1 MTIEDLRAKIA
12 QRAESRNATQPNE
25 AMRKAVANAA
35 AKWKAS
41 QMPEPSAAPEAW
53 EQYGYPKNPA
63 AIPTVKREV
72 PIGSGKSLDV
82 APFMLDFN
90 LRDKPS
96 NFQLGVDAALKRQFK
111 GLKGMFT
118 DLTPAEREEL
128 AASKAYIEAAPW
140 QAAAGEMVGQIVPQ
154 IALSKVMPAIAG
166 AKSVVPFLSRV
177 TGAGAYGAAT
187 EPENRGEAALYGAG
201 GQVGGEGLGK
211 LIDVAT
217 PYIKQGFNIAK
228 EGLAGMF
235 HAPTAAAQTLGKF
248 ADVPG
253 RTIPETVERTRTYE
267 RLPGL
272 KPTLAM
278 VVPES
283 QRTLLEF
290 ENYVRT
296 KFGKTALA
304 EADLYNNQVIRNAIA
319 DKALDPKDAALAME
333 ALNAETGP
341 LREKAFDLARQKT
354 SEEIANPLLRETSA
368 IRTRAGE
375 SGLGSP
381 EAQTLASEIERRA
394 LGPVSNKSVI
404 GAGGLAV
411 DIPVFA
417 RKVDPSNLYAA
428 RKRIND
434 ILGGAPGGN
443 DELTN
448 AVKANKN
455 TAIGLKNA
463 IDEALNHASSGEWAK
478 YLNTYME
485 KIKPIEEG
493 KAFQNVLSRFENAS
507 RIPGTDI
514 PKITPAA
521 LRKAADETYKDV
533 GAATVSKISPESRL
547 LLRDAERA
555 MAAIENAQSGL
566 TAVSNSQ
573 TASRTY
579 EILRNVPKA
588 VQPVINAGLAAI
600 NILTKNKSQ
609 EIIVDA
615 LKNPENF
622 QAIVDRYNK
631 MNKVPISPAQAKGL
645 QVLLGSVGAGAAQQ
659 GRR

>member
-1 MTIEDLRAKIA
+1 MAELTEADYASARAKRLKAKEFSNADLSEADYA
-12 QRAESRNATQPNE
+12 QARAKRLG
-25 AMRKAVANAA
+25 AV
-35 AKWKAS
+35 
-41 QMPEPSAAPEAW
+41 PSAAPEAW

-63 AIPTVKREV
+63 AIPSVKREV
-72 PIGSGKSLDV
+72 SIGSGKSLDV
-82 APFMLDFN
+82 APFMIDLN
-90 LRDKPS
+90 KPS

-140 QAAAGEMVGQIVPQ
+140 QATAGEMAGQIVPQ

-166 AKSVVPFLSRV
+166 AKGLLSRV

-187 EPENRGEAALYGAG
+187 EPENRGEAAMYGAG
-201 GQVGGEGLGK
+201 GQVGGEALGYTIPHAVNLGK
-211 LIDVAT
+211 KV
-217 PYIKQGFNIAK
+217 Y

-248 ADVPG
+248 ADVPE
-253 RTIPETVERTRTYE
+253 RSIPETVDLSRTYKNIPE
-267 RLPGL
+267 L

-283 QRTLLEF
+283 QRSLLEF

-354 SEEIANPLLRETSA
+354 SREIANPILRETSA

-381 EAQTLASEIERRA
+381 EAQTLAAEIERRA
-394 LGPVSNKSVI
+394 FAGPVSYKSVKI
-404 GAGGLAV
+404 GSSNVPV

-463 IDEALNHASSGEWAK
+463 IDEALNHASSGEWDK
-478 YLNTYME
+478 YLTTYME

-555 MAAIENAQSGL
+555 MGAIENAQSGL
-566 TAVSNSQ
+566 TATNNSA
-573 TASRTY
+573 TASRFY
-579 EILRNVPKA
+579 EMFRTAPKA
-588 VQPVINAGLAAI
+588 VQPVISAGLAAI

-615 LKNPENF
+615 LKNPQNF
-622 QAIVDRYNK
+622 QTIVDRYNK

>member
-1 MTIEDLRAKIA
+1 MGMTIEDLRAKIA
-12 QRAESRNATQPNE
+12 QRAESLKATQPNE
-25 AMRKAVANAA
+25 TMMKAVANAA

-41 QMPEPSAAPEAW
+41 QIPKPEAW
-53 EQYGYPKNPA
+53 EKYGYAKTPA
-63 AIPTVKREV
+63 EE
-72 PIGSGKSLDV
+72 SGI
-82 APFMLDFN
+82 A
-90 LRDKPS
+90 
-96 NFQLGVDAALKRQFK
+96 NFALGVNAAAHRQYA

-128 AASKAYIEAAPW
+128 AASKAYVEAAPW
-140 QAAAGEMVGQIVPQ
+140 QATAGEIYGQAVPQ
-154 IALSKVMPAIAG
+154 IALSKITPAIAG
-166 AKSVVPFLSRV
+166 VKGLLSRA

-187 EPENRGEAALYGAG
+187 EPENRGEAAMYGAG

-211 LIDVAT
+211 LIGVAA
-217 PYIKQGFNIAK
+217 PYIKKAK
-228 EGLAGMF
+228 EGVFGMF
-235 HAPTAAAQTLGKF
+235 HAPTAAAQSLGKF

-283 QRTLLEF
+283 QRSLLEF

-354 SEEIANPLLRETSA
+354 SREIANPILRETSA
-368 IRTRAGE
+368 IRTRPGE
-375 SGLGSP
+375 TGLGSP

-417 RKVDPSNLYAA
+417 RKVDPANLYAA
-428 RKRIND
+428 RKTIDDVLR
-434 ILGGAPGGN
+434 GAPGPN
-443 DELTN
+443 DELKN
-448 AVKANKN
+448 AIKANKV
-455 TAIGLKNA
+455 TSLELKGA
-463 IDEALNHASSGEWAK
+463 IDEALNHASNGEWDK
-478 YLNTYME
+478 YLTTYIE

-507 RIPGTDI
+507 RIPGTNI

-573 TASRTY
+573 TTSRSY
-579 EILRNVPKA
+579 EILRNLPKA
-588 VQPVINAGLAAI
+588 AQPVINAGLAAV

>member
-12 QRAESRNATQPNE
+12 QRAESLKATQPNE
-25 AMRKAVANAA
+25 TMMKAVANAA

-41 QMPEPSAAPEAW
+41 QIPKPEAW
-53 EQYGYPKNPA
+53 EKYGYAKTPA
-63 AIPTVKREV
+63 EE
-72 PIGSGKSLDV
+72 SGI
-82 APFMLDFN
+82 A
-90 LRDKPS
+90 
-96 NFQLGVDAALKRQFK
+96 NFALGVNAAAHRQYA

-128 AASKAYIEAAPW
+128 AASKAYVEAAPW
-140 QAAAGEMVGQIVPQ
+140 QATAGEIYGQAVPQ
-154 IALSKVMPAIAG
+154 IALSKITPAIAG
-166 AKSVVPFLSRV
+166 VKGLLSRA

-187 EPENRGEAALYGAG
+187 EPENRGEAAMYGAG

-211 LIDVAT
+211 LIGVAA
-217 PYIKQGFNIAK
+217 PYIKKAK
-228 EGLAGMF
+228 EGVFGMF
-235 HAPTAAAQTLGKF
+235 HAPTAAAQSLGKF

-283 QRTLLEF
+283 QRSLLEF

-354 SEEIANPLLRETSA
+354 SREIANPILRETSA
-368 IRTRAGE
+368 IRTRPGE
-375 SGLGSP
+375 TGLGSP

-417 RKVDPSNLYAA
+417 RKVDPANLYAA
-428 RKRIND
+428 RKTIDD
-434 ILGGAPGGN
+434 ILRGAVGPT
-443 DELTN
+443 DEIKN
-448 AVKANKN
+448 AIKANKV
-455 TAIGLKNA
+455 TAMELKGA
-463 IDEALNHASSGEWAK
+463 IDESLKAASDGNWEK
-478 YLNTYME
+478 YLNTYIK

-493 KAFQNVLSRFENAS
+493 KAFQGVLDLFNTAPK
-507 RIPGTDI
+507 IPGSTLASI
-514 PKITPAA
+514 SPFKM
-521 LRKAADETYKDV
+521 RKAASEATYKELGTSLKDMLSPKSRSFLND
-533 GAATVSKISPESRL
+533 AAN
-547 LLRDAERA
+547 A
-555 MAAIENAQSGL
+555 MSAIENVRSGL
-566 TAVSNSQ
+566 SATNNSA
-573 TASRTY
+573 TASRLY
-579 EILRNVPKA
+579 EIARNVPKA
-588 VQPVINAGLAAI
+588 IQPVINAGLAAVD
-600 NILTKNKSQ
+600 ILTKNKSQ

-615 LKNPENF
+615 LQNPHNF

>member
-1 MTIEDLRAKIA
+1 MSMTVEDLRTKMA
-12 QRAESRNATQPNE
+12 QRAESRKAAQPNE
-25 AMRKAVANAA
+25 TMMKAVANAA
-35 AKWKAS
+35 AKWNAS
-41 QMPEPSAAPEAW
+41 QMPKPEAW
-53 EQYGYPKNPA
+53 EKYGYAKTPA
-63 AIPTVKREV
+63 EE
-72 PIGSGKSLDV
+72 SGV
-82 APFMLDFN
+82 ASFA
-90 LRDKPS
+90 
-96 NFQLGVDAALKRQFK
+96 LGVNAAARRQYA

-128 AASKAYIEAAPW
+128 AASKAYVEAAPW
-140 QAAAGEMVGQIVPQ
+140 QATAGEIYGQAVPQ
-154 IALSKVMPAIAG
+154 IALSKVMPAIAA
-166 AKSVVPFLSRV
+166 AKSVVPFFSRV
-177 TGAGAYGAAT
+177 TGAGAYAAAT
-187 EPENRGEAALYGAG
+187 EPEDRTKAAMYGAG

-211 LIDVAT
+211 LIGVAA
-217 PYIKQGFNIAK
+217 PYLNKVY
-228 EGLAGMF
+228 EGVAGMF
-235 HAPTAAAQTLGKF
+235 HAPTAAAQILGNF

-283 QRTLLEF
+283 QRSLLEF

-354 SEEIANPLLRETSA
+354 SREIANPILRETSA

-394 LGPVSNKSVI
+394 FAGPVSYKSVKI
-404 GAGGLAV
+404 GSSNVPV

-463 IDEALNHASSGEWAK
+463 IDEALNHASSGEWDK
-478 YLNTYME
+478 YLTTYME

-555 MAAIENAQSGL
+555 MGAIENAQSGL
-566 TAVSNSQ
+566 TAASGSPS
-573 TASRTY
+573 ASRLY
-579 EILRNVPKA
+579 EMFRTAPKA
-588 VQPVINAGLAAI
+588 VQPVISAGLAAI

-659 GRR
+659 R

>member
-1 MTIEDLRAKIA
+1 MAELTEADYAAARAKRLKAKDLSGTDLSEADYA
-12 QRAESRNATQPNE
+12 QARAKRLG
-25 AMRKAVANAA
+25 AV
-35 AKWKAS
+35 
-41 QMPEPSAAPEAW
+41 PSAAPEVW
-53 EQYGYPKNPA
+53 EKYGYPKNPA

-72 PIGSGKSLDV
+72 SIGSGKSLDV
-82 APFMLDFN
+82 APFMIDLN
-90 LRDKPS
+90 KPS

-111 GLKGMFT
+111 GIKGMFT

-140 QAAAGEMVGQIVPQ
+140 QAAAGEMFGQIVPQ
-154 IALSKVMPAIAG
+154 IGLSKVMPAIAV

-177 TGAGAYGAAT
+177 TGAAGYSAAT

-201 GQVGGEGLGK
+201 GQVGGEVLGK
-211 LIDVAT
+211 AI
-217 PYIKQGFNIAK
+217 PYAVNLAK
-228 EGLAGMF
+228 KGYEGLAGMF
-235 HAPTAAAQTLGKF
+235 HAPTAAAQSLGKF

-253 RTIPETVERTRTYE
+253 RSIPETVDLSRTYKNIPE
-267 RLPGL
+267 L
-272 KPTLAM
+272 KPTLGM
-278 VVPES
+278 MVPED
-283 QRTLLEF
+283 QRSLLEF

-333 ALNAETGP
+333 TLNAETGP

-354 SEEIANPLLRETSA
+354 SREIANPILRETSA

-375 SGLGSP
+375 SGVGSP

-394 LGPVSNKSVI
+394 FAGPVSYKSVKI
-404 GAGGLAV
+404 GSSNVPV

-463 IDEALNHASSGEWAK
+463 IDEALNHASSGEWEK

-493 KAFQNVLSRFENAS
+493 KAFQNVLSRFENAP

-555 MAAIENAQSGL
+555 MGAIENAQSGL
-566 TAVSNSQ
+566 TAASGSPS
-573 TASRTY
+573 ASRLY
-579 EILRNVPKA
+579 EMFRTAPKA
-588 VQPVINAGLAAI
+588 VQPVINAGLAAV

-615 LKNPENF
+615 LQNPQNF

-659 GRR
+659 R

>member
-1 MTIEDLRAKIA
+1 MAELTEADYASARAKRLKAKDLSNAGTDLSEADYA
-12 QRAESRNATQPNE
+12 QARAKRLG
-25 AMRKAVANAA
+25 AV
-35 AKWKAS
+35 
-41 QMPEPSAAPEAW
+41 PSAAPEAW
-53 EQYGYPKNPA
+53 EKYGYAKTPA
-63 AIPTVKREV
+63 EE
-72 PIGSGKSLDV
+72 SGM
-82 APFMLDFN
+82 A
-90 LRDKPS
+90 
-96 NFQLGVDAALKRQFK
+96 NFALGVNAAARRQYA

-128 AASKAYIEAAPW
+128 AASKAYVEAAPW
-140 QAAAGEMVGQIVPQ
+140 QATAGEIYGQAVPQ
-154 IALSKVMPAIAG
+154 IALSKVMPAITG
-166 AKSVVPFLSRV
+166 AKSVIPFLSRV

-187 EPENRGEAALYGAG
+187 EPENRGEAAMYGAG
-201 GQVGGEGLGK
+201 GQVGGEVLGK
-211 LIDVAT
+211 TI
-217 PYIKQGFNIAK
+217 PYAVNLAK
-228 EGLAGMF
+228 KGYEGLAGMF
-235 HAPTAAAQTLGKF
+235 HAPTAAAQILDKF

-283 QRTLLEF
+283 QRSLLEF

-375 SGLGSP
+375 SGLASP

-404 GAGGLAV
+404 GAGGLAI

-417 RKVDPSNLYAA
+417 RKVDPANLYAA

-463 IDEALNHASSGEWAK
+463 IDEALNHASSGEWDK

-493 KAFQNVLSRFENAS
+493 KAFQNVLSRFENAP

-566 TAVSNSQ
+566 VAVSNSQ
-573 TASRTY
+573 TASRAG
-579 EILRNVPKA
+579 EMARQAPKA
-588 VQPVINAGLAAI
+588 VQKYASAALGALHIATDAKAQGL
-600 NILTKNKSQ
+600 
-609 EIIVDA
+609 IVEA

-645 QVLLGSVGAGAAQQ
+645 QVLLGSVGAGASQQ

>member
-1 MTIEDLRAKIA
+1 MGMTIEDLRAKIA
-12 QRAESRNATQPNE
+12 QRAESLKATQPNE
-25 AMRKAVANAA
+25 TMMKAVANAA

-41 QMPEPSAAPEAW
+41 QIPKPEAW
-53 EQYGYPKNPA
+53 EKYGYAKTPA
-63 AIPTVKREV
+63 EE
-72 PIGSGKSLDV
+72 SGI
-82 APFMLDFN
+82 A
-90 LRDKPS
+90 
-96 NFQLGVDAALKRQFK
+96 NFALGVNAAAHRQYA

-128 AASKAYIEAAPW
+128 AASKAYVEAAPW
-140 QAAAGEMVGQIVPQ
+140 QATAGEIYGQAVPQ
-154 IALSKVMPAIAG
+154 IALSKITPAIAG
-166 AKSVVPFLSRV
+166 VKGLLSRA

-187 EPENRGEAALYGAG
+187 EPENRGEAAMYGAG

-211 LIDVAT
+211 LIGVAA
-217 PYIKQGFNIAK
+217 PYIKKAK
-228 EGLAGMF
+228 EGVFGMF
-235 HAPTAAAQTLGKF
+235 HAPTAAAQSLGKF

-283 QRTLLEF
+283 QRSLLEF

-417 RKVDPSNLYAA
+417 RKVDPANLYAA
-428 RKRIND
+428 RKTIDDVLR
-434 ILGGAPGGN
+434 GAPGPN
-443 DELTN
+443 DELKN
-448 AVKANKN
+448 AIKANKV
-455 TAIGLKNA
+455 TSLELKGA
-463 IDEALNHASSGEWAK
+463 IDEALNHASNGEWDK
-478 YLNTYME
+478 YLTTYIE

-507 RIPGTDI
+507 RIPGTNI

-573 TASRTY
+573 TTSRSY
-579 EILRNVPKA
+579 EILRNLPKA
-588 VQPVINAGLAAI
+588 AQPVINAGLAAV

>member
-12 QRAESRNATQPNE
+12 QRKATQPNE
-25 AMRKAVANAA
+25 AMMKAVANAA

-41 QMPEPSAAPEAW
+41 QMPEPSAAPEVW

-63 AIPTVKREV
+63 AIPSVKREV

-82 APFMLDFN
+82 APFMLDFD

-140 QAAAGEMVGQIVPQ
+140 QAAAGEMAGQIVPQ

-166 AKSVVPFLSRV
+166 VKGLLSRV
-177 TGAGAYGAAT
+177 TGAAAYGAAT
-187 EPENRGEAALYGAG
+187 EPENRGEAAMYGAG
-201 GQVGGEGLGK
+201 GQVGGEALGYTIPHAVNLGK
-211 LIDVAT
+211 KV
-217 PYIKQGFNIAK
+217 Y

-253 RTIPETVERTRTYE
+253 RSIPETVDLSRTYKNIPE
-267 RLPGL
+267 L
-272 KPTLAM
+272 KPTLGM
-278 VVPES
+278 MVPED
-283 QRTLLEF
+283 QRSLLEF

-304 EADLYNNQVIRNAIA
+304 EADIYNQQAILKGLQERA
-319 DKALDPKDAALAME
+319 FDPTRATKEME
-333 ALNAETGP
+333 LLNAETGA
-341 LREKAFDLARQKT
+341 LRKTAFEKAREKSSAELAAPITRVT
-354 SEEIANPLLRETSA
+354 SD
-368 IRTRAGE
+368 IRTRPGE
-375 SGLGSP
+375 TGLGSP
-381 EAQTLASEIERRA
+381 AAQIQASEIENIA
-394 LGPVSNKSVI
+394 LGPVSKKSVI

-411 DIPVFA
+411 DVPVFA
-417 RKVDPSNLYAA
+417 RKVDPANLYAA
-428 RKRIND
+428 RKTIDDVLR
-434 ILGGAPGGN
+434 GAVGPN
-443 DELTN
+443 DEIKN
-448 AVKANKN
+448 AIKANKV
-455 TAIGLKNA
+455 TSIELKGA
-463 IDEALNHASSGEWAK
+463 IDEALKEASAGNWEK
-478 YLNTYME
+478 YLSTYIE

-493 KAFQNVLSRFENAS
+493 KAFQGVLDLFKTAP
-507 RIPGTDI
+507 RIPGSTLASI
-514 PKITPAA
+514 SPFKM
-521 LRKAADETYKDV
+521 RKAASEATYKELGTSLKD
-533 GAATVSKISPESRL
+533 ILSPEGRSFL
-547 LLRDAERA
+547 DDAANA
-555 MAAIENAQSGL
+555 MSAIENVRSGL
-566 TAVSNSQ
+566 NATNNSAS
-573 TASRTY
+573 ASRLY
-579 EILRNVPKA
+579 EMFRNAPKA
-588 VQPVINAGLAAI
+588 VQPVINAGLAAVD
-600 NILTKNKSQ
+600 ILTKNKSQ

-615 LKNPENF
+615 LQNPQNF

>member
-1 MTIEDLRAKIA
+1 MGMTVEDLRAQMA
-12 QRAESRNATQPNE
+12 QRAESLKATQPNE
-25 AMRKAVANAA
+25 TMMKAVANAA
-35 AKWKAS
+35 AKWNAS
-41 QMPEPSAAPEAW
+41 QMPKPEVW
-53 EQYGYPKNPA
+53 EKYGYPKNPA

-128 AASKAYIEAAPW
+128 AASKAYVEAAPW
-140 QAAAGEMVGQIVPQ
+140 QATAGEMVGQIVPQ
-154 IALSKVMPAIAG
+154 IALSKVMPAIAA

-177 TGAGAYGAAT
+177 TGAGAYAAAT
-187 EPENRGEAALYGAG
+187 EPENRGEAAMYGAG
-201 GQVGGEGLGK
+201 GQAGGEVLGK
-211 LIDVAT
+211 TI
-217 PYIKQGFNIAK
+217 PYAVNLAINKGY

-235 HAPTAAAQTLGKF
+235 HAPTAAAKILGNF

-283 QRTLLEF
+283 QRSLLEF

-354 SEEIANPLLRETSA
+354 SEEIANPLLRQTSE
-368 IRTRAGE
+368 IRTRPGE
-375 SGLGSP
+375 TGLGSP
-381 EAQTLASEIERRA
+381 AAQTQASQIESIA
-394 LGPVSNKSVI
+394 LGPVSKKSVI

-417 RKVDPSNLYAA
+417 RKVDPANLYAA
-428 RKRIND
+428 RKTIDDVLR
-434 ILGGAPGGN
+434 GAPGPN
-443 DELTN
+443 DELKN
-448 AVKANKN
+448 AIKANKV
-455 TAIGLKNA
+455 TSLELKGA
-463 IDEALNHASSGEWAK
+463 IDEALNHASNGEWDK
-478 YLNTYME
+478 YLTTYIE

-493 KAFQNVLSRFENAS
+493 KAFQNVLSRFDNAS

-555 MAAIENAQSGL
+555 MGAIENAQSGL
-566 TAVSNSQ
+566 TAASGSPS
-573 TASRTY
+573 ASRLY
-579 EILRNVPKA
+579 EMVRTAPKA
-588 VQPVINAGLAAI
+588 VQPVISAGLAAI

-615 LKNPENF
+615 LQNPQNF

-659 GRR
+659 R

>member
-1 MTIEDLRAKIA
+1 MGMTVEDLRAQMA
-12 QRAESRNATQPNE
+12 QRAESLKATQPNE
-25 AMRKAVANAA
+25 TMMKAVANAA
-35 AKWKAS
+35 AKWNAS
-41 QMPEPSAAPEAW
+41 QMPKPEVW
-53 EQYGYPKNPA
+53 EKYGYPKNPA

-140 QAAAGEMVGQIVPQ
+140 QAAAGEMAGQIAPQ
-154 IALSKVMPAIAG
+154 IVLSKVMPAIAA

-177 TGAGAYGAAT
+177 TGAGAYAAAT
-187 EPENRGEAALYGAG
+187 EPENRGEAAMYGAG
-201 GQVGGEGLGK
+201 GQAGGEVLGK
-211 LIDVAT
+211 TI
-217 PYIKQGFNIAK
+217 PYAVNLGKKGY

-235 HAPTAAAQTLGKF
+235 HAPTAAAKILGNF

-283 QRTLLEF
+283 QRSLLEF

-354 SEEIANPLLRETSA
+354 SEEIANPLLRQTSE
-368 IRTRAGE
+368 IRTRPGE
-375 SGLGSP
+375 TGLGSP
-381 EAQTLASEIERRA
+381 AAQTQASQIESIA
-394 LGPVSNKSVI
+394 LGPVSKKSVI

-417 RKVDPSNLYAA
+417 RKVDPANLYAA
-428 RKRIND
+428 RKTIDDVLR
-434 ILGGAPGGN
+434 GAPGPN
-443 DELTN
+443 DELKN
-448 AVKANKN
+448 AIKANKV
-455 TAIGLKNA
+455 TSLELKGA
-463 IDEALNHASSGEWAK
+463 IDEALNHASNGEWDK
-478 YLNTYME
+478 YLTTYIE

-493 KAFQNVLSRFENAS
+493 KAFQNVLSRFDNAS

-555 MAAIENAQSGL
+555 MGAIENAQSGL
-566 TAVSNSQ
+566 TAASGSPS
-573 TASRTY
+573 ASRLY
-579 EILRNVPKA
+579 EMVRTAPKA
-588 VQPVINAGLAAI
+588 VQPVISAGLAAI

-615 LKNPENF
+615 LQNPQNF

-659 GRR
+659 R

>member
-1 MTIEDLRAKIA
+1 
-12 QRAESRNATQPNE
+12 
-25 AMRKAVANAA
+25 
-35 AKWKAS
+35 
-41 QMPEPSAAPEAW
+41 MPEPEVW

-82 APFMLDFN
+82 APFMLDFD

-140 QAAAGEMVGQIVPQ
+140 QAAAGEMFGQIVPQ
-154 IALSKVMPAIAG
+154 IGLSKVMPAIAG

-177 TGAGAYGAAT
+177 TGAAGYSAAT
-187 EPENRGEAALYGAG
+187 EPENRGEAAMYGAG
-201 GQVGGEGLGK
+201 GLVGGEGLGK

-228 EGLAGMF
+228 EGLFGMF
-235 HAPTAAAQTLGKF
+235 HAPTAAAQILGKF

-253 RTIPETVERTRTYE
+253 RSIPETVDLSRTYKNI
-267 RLPGL
+267 PGL
-272 KPTLAM
+272 KPTLGM
-278 VVPES
+278 MVPED

-375 SGLGSP
+375 SGVASP

-394 LGPVSNKSVI
+394 FAGPVSKESVI

-411 DIPVFA
+411 DVPVFA
-417 RKVDPSNLYAA
+417 RKVDPANLYAA

-463 IDEALNHASSGEWAK
+463 IDEALNHASGGEWDK
-478 YLNTYME
+478 YLTTYME

-566 TAVSNSQ
+566 TATNNSA
-573 TASRTY
+573 TASRFY
-579 EILRNVPKA
+579 EIARNVPKA
-588 VQPVINAGLAAI
+588 IQPVINAGLAAV

-615 LKNPENF
+615 LQNPQNF

-659 GRR
+659 R

>member
-35 AKWKAS
+35 EKWKAS
-41 QMPEPSAAPEAW
+41 QISEPEVW
-53 EQYGYPKNPA
+53 EQYGVPKYPAQESGLMRAGRGANIALTKAGTGLKGLFADLSEEDIAKLRAGEAYMQKAGLPA
-63 AIPTVKREV
+63 TL
-72 PIGSGKSLDV
+72 GG
-82 APFMLDFN
+82 
-90 LRDKPS
+90 
-96 NFQLGVDAALKRQFK
+96 LGVDIAAEAAAMTPMGKLPFLARIVGAGGTTAAL
-111 GLKGMFT
+111 
-118 DLTPAEREEL
+118 
-128 AASKAYIEAAPW
+128 S
-140 QAAAGEMVGQIVPQ
+140 
-154 IALSKVMPAIAG
+154 
-166 AKSVVPFLSRV
+166 
-177 TGAGAYGAAT
+177 
-187 EPENRGEAALYGAG
+187 PENRGEAAMYGAG

-211 LIDVAT
+211 VLRVAA
-217 PYIKQGFNIAK
+217 PYLNKVY
-228 EGLAGMF
+228 EGAAGMF

-253 RTIPETVERTRTYE
+253 RTIPETVDLSRTYKNIPE
-267 RLPGL
+267 L
-272 KPTLAM
+272 KPTLGM
-278 VVPES
+278 MVPED

-333 ALNAETGP
+333 ALNAETGA
-341 LREKAFDLARQKT
+341 LRKTAFEKAREKSSAELAAPILRQT
-354 SEEIANPLLRETSA
+354 SE
-368 IRTRAGE
+368 IRTRPGE
-375 SGLGSP
+375 TGLGSP
-381 EAQTLASEIERRA
+381 AAQTQASEIESIA
-394 LGPVSNKSVI
+394 LGPVSKKSVI

-411 DIPVFA
+411 DVPVFA
-417 RKVDPSNLYAA
+417 RKVDPANLYAA
-428 RKRIND
+428 RKTIDDVLR
-434 ILGGAPGGN
+434 GAPGPN
-443 DELTN
+443 DELKN
-448 AVKANKN
+448 AIKANKV
-455 TAIGLKNA
+455 TSMELKGA
-463 IDEALNHASSGEWAK
+463 IDEALNHASNGEWDK
-478 YLNTYME
+478 YLTTYIE

-507 RIPGTDI
+507 RIPGTNI
-514 PKITPAA
+514 PKITPGA

-555 MAAIENAQSGL
+555 MGAIENAQSGL
-566 TAVSNSQ
+566 TAASGSPS
-573 TASRTY
+573 ASRLY
-579 EILRNVPKA
+579 EMFRTAPKA
-588 VQPVINAGLAAI
+588 VQPVINAGLAAV

-615 LKNPENF
+615 LQNPQNF

>member
-12 QRAESRNATQPNE
+12 QRAESLKATQPNE
-25 AMRKAVANAA
+25 TMMKAVANAA

-41 QMPEPSAAPEAW
+41 QIPKPEAW
-53 EQYGYPKNPA
+53 EKYGYAKTPA
-63 AIPTVKREV
+63 EE
-72 PIGSGKSLDV
+72 SGI
-82 APFMLDFN
+82 A
-90 LRDKPS
+90 
-96 NFQLGVDAALKRQFK
+96 NFALGVNAAAHRQYA

-128 AASKAYIEAAPW
+128 AASKAYVEAAPW
-140 QAAAGEMVGQIVPQ
+140 QATAGEIYGQAVPQ
-154 IALSKVMPAIAG
+154 IALSKITPAIAG
-166 AKSVVPFLSRV
+166 VKGLLSRA

-187 EPENRGEAALYGAG
+187 EPENRGEAAMYGAG

-211 LIDVAT
+211 LIGVAA
-217 PYIKQGFNIAK
+217 PYIKNAK
-228 EGLAGMF
+228 DGVFGMF
-235 HAPTAAAQTLGKF
+235 HAPTAAAQSLGKF

-283 QRTLLEF
+283 QRSLLEF

-354 SEEIANPLLRETSA
+354 SREIANPILRETSA
-368 IRTRAGE
+368 IRTRPGE
-375 SGLGSP
+375 TGLGSP

-417 RKVDPSNLYAA
+417 RKVDPANLYAA
-428 RKRIND
+428 RKTIDDVLR
-434 ILGGAPGGN
+434 GAPGPN
-443 DELTN
+443 DELKN
-448 AVKANKN
+448 AIKANKV
-455 TAIGLKNA
+455 TSLELKGA
-463 IDEALNHASSGEWAK
+463 IDEALNHASNGEWDK
-478 YLNTYME
+478 YLTTYIE

-507 RIPGTDI
+507 RIPGTNI

-573 TASRTY
+573 TTSRSY
-579 EILRNVPKA
+579 EILRNLPKA
-588 VQPVINAGLAAI
+588 AQPVINAGLAAV

>member
-1 MTIEDLRAKIA
+1 MNDDEFTSAFNAPQAEDGF
-12 QRAESRNATQPNE
+12 S
-25 AMRKAVANAA
+25 KAFRTAIS
-35 AKWKAS
+35 K
-41 QMPEPSAAPEAW
+41 QMPKPEVW

-63 AIPTVKREV
+63 ATPSVKREV

-82 APFMLDFN
+82 APFMLDFD

-140 QAAAGEMVGQIVPQ
+140 QATAGEIFGQAVPQ
-154 IALSKVMPAIAG
+154 IALSKITPAIAG
-166 AKSVVPFLSRV
+166 VKGLLSRV

-187 EPENRGEAALYGAG
+187 EPENRGEAAMYGMA
-201 GQVGGEGLGK
+201 GQVGGEALGYTIPHVVKLGK
-211 LIDVAT
+211 KV
-217 PYIKQGFNIAK
+217 Y

-235 HAPTAAAQTLGKF
+235 HAPTAAAQILGNF

-304 EADLYNNQVIRNAIA
+304 EADIYNQQAILKGLQERA
-319 DKALDPKDAALAME
+319 FDPTQATKEME
-333 ALNAETGP
+333 LLNAETGA
-341 LREKAFDLARQKT
+341 LRKTAFEKAREKSSAELAAPIMRVT
-354 SEEIANPLLRETSA
+354 SD
-368 IRTRAGE
+368 IRTRPGE
-375 SGLGSP
+375 TGLGSP
-381 EAQTLASEIERRA
+381 AAQTLASEIENIA
-394 LGPVSNKSVI
+394 LGPVRNKSVI

-411 DIPVFA
+411 DVPVFA
-417 RKVDPSNLYAA
+417 RKVDPANLYAA
-428 RKRIND
+428 RKTIDDVLR
-434 ILGGAPGGN
+434 GAVGPN
-443 DELTN
+443 DEIKN
-448 AVKANKN
+448 AIKANKV
-455 TAIGLKNA
+455 TSIELKGA
-463 IDEALNHASSGEWAK
+463 IDEALKEASAGNWEK
-478 YLNTYME
+478 YLNTYIE

-493 KAFQNVLSRFENAS
+493 KAFQGVLDLFNTAP
-507 RIPGTDI
+507 RIPGSTLASI
-514 PKITPAA
+514 SPYKM
-521 LRKAADETYKDV
+521 RKAASEATYKEIGTSLKD
-533 GAATVSKISPESRL
+533 ILSPEGRSFL
-547 LLRDAERA
+547 DDAANA
-555 MAAIENAQSGL
+555 MSAIENVRSGL
-566 TAVSNSQ
+566 NATNNSA
-573 TASRTY
+573 TASRFY
-579 EILRNVPKA
+579 EMVRNAPKA
-588 VQPVINAGLAAI
+588 VQPVLSAGLAAV

-622 QAIVDRYNK
+622 QAIVNRYNK
-631 MNKVPISPAQAKGL
+631 MNKVPISPSQAKGL

-659 GRR
+659 R

>member
-1 MTIEDLRAKIA
+1 MAELTEADYAAARAKRLKAKDLTGADLSEADYA
-12 QRAESRNATQPNE
+12 QARAKRLG
-25 AMRKAVANAA
+25 AV
-35 AKWKAS
+35 
-41 QMPEPSAAPEAW
+41 PSAAPEAW

-63 AIPTVKREV
+63 AIPSVKREV
-72 PIGSGKSLDV
+72 SIGSGKSLDV
-82 APFMLDFN
+82 APFMIDLN
-90 LRDKPS
+90 KPS

-140 QAAAGEMVGQIVPQ
+140 QATAGEMAGQIAPQ
-154 IALSKVMPAIAG
+154 IVLSKVMPAIAG
-166 AKSVVPFLSRV
+166 VKGLLSRV

-187 EPENRGEAALYGAG
+187 EPENRGEAAMYGAG
-201 GQVGGEGLGK
+201 GQVGGEVLGK
-211 LIDVAT
+211 TI
-217 PYIKQGFNIAK
+217 PYAVNLAK
-228 EGLAGMF
+228 KGYEGLAGMF
-235 HAPTAAAQTLGKF
+235 HAPTAAAQILDKF

-253 RTIPETVERTRTYE
+253 RTIPETVERTRTYD

-278 VVPES
+278 EVPES

-354 SEEIANPLLRETSA
+354 SREIANPILRETSA

-394 LGPVSNKSVI
+394 LGPVSYTSGM
-404 GAGGLAV
+404 GANALAV

-455 TAIGLKNA
+455 TAIGLKT
-463 IDEALNHASSGEWAK
+463 L
-478 YLNTYME
+478 
-485 KIKPIEEG
+485 
-493 KAFQNVLSRFENAS
+493 
-507 RIPGTDI
+507 
-514 PKITPAA
+514 
-521 LRKAADETYKDV
+521 
-533 GAATVSKISPESRL
+533 
-547 LLRDAERA
+547 
-555 MAAIENAQSGL
+555 
-566 TAVSNSQ
+566 
-573 TASRTY
+573 
-579 EILRNVPKA
+579 
-588 VQPVINAGLAAI
+588 
-600 NILTKNKSQ
+600 
-609 EIIVDA
+609 
-615 LKNPENF
+615 
-622 QAIVDRYNK
+622 
-631 MNKVPISPAQAKGL
+631 
-645 QVLLGSVGAGAAQQ
+645 
-659 GRR
+659 

>member
-1 MTIEDLRAKIA
+1 MTVEDLRAKMA
-12 QRAESRNATQPNE
+12 QRAESRKATQPNE
-25 AMRKAVANAA
+25 TMMKAVANAA
-35 AKWKAS
+35 AKWKTS
-41 QMPEPSAAPEAW
+41 QMPKPEAW
-53 EQYGYPKNPA
+53 EKYGYAKTPA
-63 AIPTVKREV
+63 EE
-72 PIGSGKSLDV
+72 SGM
-82 APFMLDFN
+82 A
-90 LRDKPS
+90 
-96 NFQLGVDAALKRQFK
+96 NFALGVNAAARKQYA

-128 AASKAYIEAAPW
+128 AASKAYVEAAPW
-140 QAAAGEMVGQIVPQ
+140 QATAGEIYGQAVPQ

-201 GQVGGEGLGK
+201 GQVGGEVLGK
-211 LIDVAT
+211 AI
-217 PYIKQGFNIAK
+217 PYAVNLAK
-228 EGLAGMF
+228 KGYEGLAGMF

-283 QRTLLEF
+283 QRSLLEF

-375 SGLGSP
+375 SGLASP

-404 GAGGLAV
+404 GAGGLAI

-463 IDEALNHASSGEWAK
+463 IDEALNHASSGEWDK
-478 YLNTYME
+478 YLTTYME

-493 KAFQNVLSRFENAS
+493 KAFQNVLSRFENAP

-521 LRKAADETYKDV
+521 LRKAADETFKDV

-555 MAAIENAQSGL
+555 MGAIENAQSGL
-566 TAVSNSQ
+566 TAASGSPS
-573 TASRTY
+573 ASRLY
-579 EILRNVPKA
+579 EMFRTAPKA
-588 VQPVINAGLAAI
+588 VQPVISAGLAAI

-615 LKNPENF
+615 LQNPENF

>member
-1 MTIEDLRAKIA
+1 MGMTVEDLRAQMA
-12 QRAESRNATQPNE
+12 QRAESRKATQPNE

-35 AKWKAS
+35 AKWTAS
-41 QMPEPSAAPEAW
+41 QIPKPEAW
-53 EQYGYPKNPA
+53 EKYGYAKTPA
-63 AIPTVKREV
+63 EE
-72 PIGSGKSLDV
+72 SGV
-82 APFMLDFN
+82 A
-90 LRDKPS
+90 
-96 NFQLGVDAALKRQFK
+96 NFALGVNAAAHRQYA

-128 AASKAYIEAAPW
+128 AASKAYVEAAPW
-140 QAAAGEMVGQIVPQ
+140 QATAGEIYGQAVPQ

-166 AKSVVPFLSRV
+166 AKSLVPFLSRV
-177 TGAGAYGAAT
+177 TGGGAYGAAT
-187 EPENRGEAALYGAG
+187 EPENRGEAAMYGAG
-201 GQVGGEGLGK
+201 GQVGGEVLGK
-211 LIDVAT
+211 TI
-217 PYIKQGFNIAK
+217 PYAVNLAK
-228 EGLAGMF
+228 KGYEGLAGMF
-235 HAPTAAAQTLGKF
+235 HAPTAAAQILGNF

-283 QRTLLEF
+283 QRSLLEF

-463 IDEALNHASSGEWAK
+463 IDEALNHASSGEWDK
-478 YLNTYME
+478 YLTTYME

-555 MAAIENAQSGL
+555 MGAIENAQSGL
-566 TAVSNSQ
+566 VAVSNSQ
-573 TASRTY
+573 TASRAA
-579 EILRNVPKA
+579 EMARQAPKA
-588 VQPVINAGLAAI
+588 VQKYATAALGALHIATDAKAQGL
-600 NILTKNKSQ
+600 
-609 EIIVDA
+609 IVEA

-659 GRR
+659 R

>member
-1 MTIEDLRAKIA
+1 MGMTVEDLRAQMA
-12 QRAESRNATQPNE
+12 QRAESLKATQPNE
-25 AMRKAVANAA
+25 TMMKAVANAA

-41 QMPEPSAAPEAW
+41 QTPKPEAW
-53 EQYGYPKNPA
+53 EKYGYAKTPA
-63 AIPTVKREV
+63 EE
-72 PIGSGKSLDV
+72 SGV
-82 APFMLDFN
+82 A
-90 LRDKPS
+90 
-96 NFQLGVDAALKRQFK
+96 NFALGVNAAAHRQYA

-128 AASKAYIEAAPW
+128 AASKAYVEAAPW
-140 QAAAGEMVGQIVPQ
+140 QATAGEIFGQAVPQ
-154 IALSKVMPAIAG
+154 IALSKITPAIAG
-166 AKSVVPFLSRV
+166 VKGLLSRV

-187 EPENRGEAALYGAG
+187 EPENRGEAAMYGAG
-201 GQVGGEGLGK
+201 GQVGGEVLGK
-211 LIDVAT
+211 AIPYAVNLAT
-217 PYIKQGFNIAK
+217 TKGY

-235 HAPTAAAQTLGKF
+235 HAPTAAAKILGNF

-283 QRTLLEF
+283 QRSLLEF

-304 EADLYNNQVIRNAIA
+304 EADLYNNQVIRNALA

-333 ALNAETGP
+333 ALNAKTGP

-354 SEEIANPLLRETSA
+354 SEEIANPLVRETSA

-463 IDEALNHASSGEWAK
+463 IDEALNHASSGEWDK
-478 YLNTYME
+478 YLTTYME

-555 MAAIENAQSGL
+555 MGAIENAQSGL
-566 TAVSNSQ
+566 SATNNSA
-573 TASRTY
+573 TASRFY
-579 EILRNVPKA
+579 EMVRTAPKA
-588 VQPVINAGLAAI
+588 VQPVISAGLAAI

>member
-12 QRAESRNATQPNE
+12 QRAESLKATQPNE
-25 AMRKAVANAA
+25 TMMKAVANAA

-41 QMPEPSAAPEAW
+41 QIPKPEAW
-53 EQYGYPKNPA
+53 EKYGYAKTPA
-63 AIPTVKREV
+63 EE
-72 PIGSGKSLDV
+72 SGI
-82 APFMLDFN
+82 A
-90 LRDKPS
+90 
-96 NFQLGVDAALKRQFK
+96 NFALGVNAAAHRQYA

-128 AASKAYIEAAPW
+128 AASKAYVEAAPW
-140 QAAAGEMVGQIVPQ
+140 QATAGEIYGQAVPQ
-154 IALSKVMPAIAG
+154 IALSKITPAIAG
-166 AKSVVPFLSRV
+166 VKGLLSRA

-187 EPENRGEAALYGAG
+187 EPENRGEAAMYGAG

-211 LIDVAT
+211 LIGVAA
-217 PYIKQGFNIAK
+217 PYIKKAK
-228 EGLAGMF
+228 EGVFGMF
-235 HAPTAAAQTLGKF
+235 HAPTAAAQSLGKF

-283 QRTLLEF
+283 QRSLLEF

-354 SEEIANPLLRETSA
+354 SREIANPILRETSA
-368 IRTRAGE
+368 IRTRPGE
-375 SGLGSP
+375 TGLGSP

-417 RKVDPSNLYAA
+417 RKVDPANLYAA
-428 RKRIND
+428 RKTIDDVLR
-434 ILGGAPGGN
+434 GAPGPN
-443 DELTN
+443 DELKN
-448 AVKANKN
+448 AIKANKV
-455 TAIGLKNA
+455 TSLELKGA
-463 IDEALNHASSGEWAK
+463 IDEALNHASNGEWDK
-478 YLNTYME
+478 YLTTYIE

-507 RIPGTDI
+507 RIPGTNI

-573 TASRTY
+573 TTSRSY
-579 EILRNVPKA
+579 EILRNLPKA
-588 VQPVINAGLAAI
+588 AQPVINAGLAAV

>member
-1 MTIEDLRAKIA
+1 MAELTEADYAAARAKRLKAKDLSGTDLSEADYA
-12 QRAESRNATQPNE
+12 QARAKRLG
-25 AMRKAVANAA
+25 AV
-35 AKWKAS
+35 
-41 QMPEPSAAPEAW
+41 PSAAPEAW
-53 EQYGYPKNPA
+53 EKYGYAKTPA
-63 AIPTVKREV
+63 EE
-72 PIGSGKSLDV
+72 SGM
-82 APFMLDFN
+82 A
-90 LRDKPS
+90 
-96 NFQLGVDAALKRQFK
+96 NFALGVNAAARRQYA

-128 AASKAYIEAAPW
+128 AASKAYVEAAPW
-140 QAAAGEMVGQIVPQ
+140 QATAGEIYGQAVPQ
-154 IALSKVMPAIAG
+154 IALSKFAPIAG
-166 AKSVVPFLSRV
+166 ATGLLSRV

-201 GQVGGEGLGK
+201 GQVGGEVLGK
-211 LIDVAT
+211 TI
-217 PYIKQGFNIAK
+217 PYAVNLAK
-228 EGLAGMF
+228 KGYEGLAGMF
-235 HAPTAAAQTLGKF
+235 HAPTAAAQILDKF

-283 QRTLLEF
+283 QRSLLEF

-354 SEEIANPLLRETSA
+354 SREIASPILRETSA

-394 LGPVSNKSVI
+394 FAGPVSYKSVKI
-404 GAGGLAV
+404 GSSNV
-411 DIPVFA
+411 PDDIPVFA

-463 IDEALNHASSGEWAK
+463 IDEALNHASSGEWDK
-478 YLNTYME
+478 YLTTYME

-566 TAVSNSQ
+566 TATNNSA
-573 TASRTY
+573 TASRFY
-579 EILRNVPKA
+579 EMFRTAPKA
-588 VQPVINAGLAAI
+588 VQPVISAGLAAI

-615 LKNPENF
+615 LQNPENF

>member
-12 QRAESRNATQPNE
+12 QRAESRNATQPTE

-41 QMPEPSAAPEAW
+41 QMPEPNAAPEVW

-63 AIPTVKREV
+63 AIPSVKREV

-82 APFMLDFN
+82 APFMLDFD

-111 GLKGMFT
+111 GIKGMFT

-140 QAAAGEMVGQIVPQ
+140 QAAAGEMFGQIVPQ
-154 IALSKVMPAIAG
+154 IGLSKVMPAIAG

-177 TGAGAYGAAT
+177 TGAAGYSAAT
-187 EPENRGEAALYGAG
+187 EPENRGEAAMYGAG
-201 GQVGGEGLGK
+201 GLVGGEGLGK

-228 EGLAGMF
+228 EGLFGMF
-235 HAPTAAAQTLGKF
+235 HAPTAAAQILGKF

-253 RTIPETVERTRTYE
+253 RSIPETVDLSRTYKNI
-267 RLPGL
+267 PGL
-272 KPTLAM
+272 KPTLGM
-278 VVPES
+278 MVPED

-354 SEEIANPLLRETSA
+354 SREIANPILRETSA

-375 SGLGSP
+375 SGVGSP
-381 EAQTLASEIERRA
+381 EAQTLAAEIERRA
-394 LGPVSNKSVI
+394 FAGPVSYKSVKI
-404 GAGGLAV
+404 GSSNVPV

-463 IDEALNHASSGEWAK
+463 IDEALNHASSGEWDK
-478 YLNTYME
+478 YLTTYME

-566 TAVSNSQ
+566 TAASGSPS
-573 TASRTY
+573 ASRLY
-579 EILRNVPKA
+579 EMFRTAPKA
-588 VQPVINAGLAAI
+588 VQPVISAGLAAI

-615 LKNPENF
+615 LQNPENF

-659 GRR
+659 R

>member
-1 MTIEDLRAKIA
+1 MTVEDLRAKIA
-12 QRAESRNATQPNE
+12 QRAESRKATQPNE

-41 QMPEPSAAPEAW
+41 QMPEPNAAPEVW

-63 AIPTVKREV
+63 AIPSVKREV

-82 APFMLDFN
+82 APFMLDFD

-111 GLKGMFT
+111 GIKGMLT

-140 QAAAGEMVGQIVPQ
+140 QAAAGEMFGQIVPQ
-154 IALSKVMPAIAG
+154 IGLSKVMPAIAG

-177 TGAGAYGAAT
+177 TAAGAYGAAT
-187 EPENRGEAALYGAG
+187 EPENRGEAAMYGAG

-211 LIDVAT
+211 LYSVAA
-217 PYIKQGFNIAK
+217 PYANKIY
-228 EGLAGMF
+228 EGVAGMF

-253 RTIPETVERTRTYE
+253 RSIPETVDLSRTYKNIPE
-267 RLPGL
+267 L
-272 KPTLAM
+272 KPTLGM
-278 VVPES
+278 MVPED

-304 EADLYNNQVIRNAIA
+304 EADIYNQQAILKGLQERA
-319 DKALDPKDAALAME
+319 FDPTRATNEMGL
-333 ALNAETGP
+333 LNAETGP

-354 SEEIANPLLRETSA
+354 SRELAKPILRVTSDIRNRPGET
-368 IRTRAGE
+368 
-375 SGLGSP
+375 GLGSP
-381 EAQTLASEIERRA
+381 ETQMLADEIERRA
-394 LGPVSNKSVI
+394 FAGPVSYKSVKI
-404 GAGGLAV
+404 GSSNV
-411 DIPVFA
+411 PVNIPVFA
-417 RKVDPSNLYAA
+417 RKVDPANLYAA
-428 RKRIND
+428 RKTIDDTLRGAVGPND
-434 ILGGAPGGN
+434 
-443 DELTN
+443 D
-448 AVKANKN
+448 
-455 TAIGLKNA
+455 LKNAIKADKVTSIELKGA
-463 IDEALNHASSGEWAK
+463 IDEALKAASAGNWEQ
-478 YLNTYME
+478 YLNTYIE

-493 KAFQNVLSRFENAS
+493 KAFQGVLDLFKTAP
-507 RIPGTDI
+507 RIPGSTLANI
-514 PKITPAA
+514 SPYKM
-521 LRKAADETYKDV
+521 RKAASEATYKELGTSLKD
-533 GAATVSKISPESRL
+533 ILSPEGRSFL
-547 LLRDAERA
+547 DDAANA
-555 MAAIENAQSGL
+555 MSAIENVRSGL
-566 TAVSNSQ
+566 NATNNSA
-573 TASRTY
+573 TASRLY
-579 EILRNVPKA
+579 EIARNVPKA
-588 VQPVINAGLAAI
+588 IQPVINAGLAAVD
-600 NILTKNKSQ
+600 ILTKNKSQ

-615 LKNPENF
+615 LQNPQNF

-659 GRR
+659 R

>member
-1 MTIEDLRAKIA
+1 MGMTVEDLRAQMA
-12 QRAESRNATQPNE
+12 QRAESRKATQPNE

-35 AKWKAS
+35 AKWTAS
-41 QMPEPSAAPEAW
+41 QIPKPEAW
-53 EQYGYPKNPA
+53 EKYGYAKTPA
-63 AIPTVKREV
+63 EE
-72 PIGSGKSLDV
+72 SGV
-82 APFMLDFN
+82 A
-90 LRDKPS
+90 
-96 NFQLGVDAALKRQFK
+96 NFALGVNAAAHRQYA

-128 AASKAYIEAAPW
+128 AASKAYVEAAPW
-140 QAAAGEMVGQIVPQ
+140 QATAGEIYGQAVPQ

-166 AKSVVPFLSRV
+166 AKSLVPFLSRV
-177 TGAGAYGAAT
+177 TGGGAYGAAT
-187 EPENRGEAALYGAG
+187 EPENRGEAAMYGAG
-201 GQVGGEGLGK
+201 GQVGGEVLGK
-211 LIDVAT
+211 TI
-217 PYIKQGFNIAK
+217 PYAVNLAK
-228 EGLAGMF
+228 KGYEGLAGMF
-235 HAPTAAAQTLGKF
+235 HAPTAAAQILGNF

-283 QRTLLEF
+283 QRSLLEF

-463 IDEALNHASSGEWAK
+463 IDEALNHASSGEWDK
-478 YLNTYME
+478 YLTTYME

-555 MAAIENAQSGL
+555 MGAIENAQSGL
-566 TAVSNSQ
+566 VAVSNSQ
-573 TASRTY
+573 TASRAA
-579 EILRNVPKA
+579 EIARQAPKA
-588 VQPVINAGLAAI
+588 VQKYATAALGALHIATDAKAQGL
-600 NILTKNKSQ
+600 
-609 EIIVDA
+609 IVEA

-622 QAIVDRYNK
+622 QAIVDSYNK

-659 GRR
+659 R